1 MVNPEIYGNRYNRN
15 NVKITGERRAV
26 NNTGLFAIDLISE
39 INKFI
44 GLMILTPF
52 YFPPGGKA
60 GKGVQLTGLFFNWYL
75 FK

>member
-1 MVNPEIYGNRYNRN
+1 MVNPEIYGNRYNRKS
-15 NVKITGERRAV
+15 VKINGERRAV
-26 NNTGLFAIDLISE
+26 NNTGLFVINLISE

-44 GLMILTPF
+44 GLMVLTPF

-60 GKGVQLTGLFFNWYL
+60 GKGVQVTGLFFYWYL